1 MKIKAYIHFPEDEIA
16 FNHLAGNPDSY
27 NEIVK
32 ELYAIKY
39 KLKKNSQYELSYDWN
54 NVQRFLAVAEGI
66 IPDKYLGGIR
76 SQILHIV
83 GTTSR
88 NVSQPRLR
96 IPHFTYTTWS
106 IDLKVAHSPFVV
118 SESAEDTLNDSA
130 TEKTICLCLGDSI
143 NAQREELHII
153 KDAIHDSTLPK
164 LITVN
169 ATSSDVGFVKWV
181 TTLPVG
187 KFTLRN
193 NNDFEPLEKFWGRT
207 KERIFRHKATG
218 NHWYFDFNHKDNKIH
233 YEVFDGTG
241 NTHLGEADENGTLKA
256 ETQSNKKKISD
267 LL

>member
-16 FNHLAGNPDSY
+16 FNHLAGNPQSY

-32 ELYAIKY
+32 ELYAVKY

-83 GTTSR
+83 GKTSR

-96 IPHFTYTTWS
+96 IPHFTYATWS
-106 IDLKVAHSPFVV
+106 IDLEVEHSPYVV
-118 SESAEDTLNDSA
+118 SESAEDTMTDTA
-130 TEKTICLCLGDSI
+130 TEKTICICLGNSI

-153 KDAIHDSTLPK
+153 KDAVHDNTLPK
-164 LITVN
+164 LIIVN

-187 KFTLRN
+187 KFSLKN
-193 NNDFEPLEKFWGRT
+193 NPNFEPLEKFWK
-207 KERIFRHKATG
+207 KERIYKQVGT
-218 NHWYFDFNHKDNKIH
+218 NQHWYFDFNHKDNKIH
-233 YEVFDGTG
+233 YEVFDNTG
-241 NTHLGEADENGTLKA
+241 NTHLGEADENGTMKA
-256 ETQSNKKKISD
+256 GTQSNTKKINHI
-267 LL
+267 L